1 MHLRAAISLA
11 LTLLML
17 PALQPSCKAGDY
29 RVRKNAEG
37 LMFDIAINRNPPV
50 LGDNEIRIEIKDL
63 QGRPVLGAE
72 VLVNYYMPPMPRMAP
87 MNYTIPALPK
97 GDAYRA
103 VMDLIMSGPW
113 NIVIRA
119 MVEGKSTRVT
129 FPIDVR

>member
-87 MNYTIPALPK
+87 MNYTVPALSK

-119 MVEGKSTRVT
+119 RVEGKSTRVT